1 MEFSEIVQKFRDTFG
16 SHPRLYRAPG
26 RINLIGEHTDYNEGF
41 VLPAAIDKEVI
52 FAVAKNESDQYR
64 FYANDLD
71 QPFESNKHSLNYTQI
86 NWPNYLMGVIDQLSK
101 RGHEIAGFDCI
112 FGSDIPIGA
121 GLSSSAAIESGLA
134 FALNDLF
141 DLNISRLDLV
151 KLSQKAENE
160 FVGVNCGIMDQFASI
175 FGKKDAVFRL
185 DCRSLDYAYY
195 PLELQGKIILL
206 IDTQVKHELGSS
218 EYNTRRKECE
228 TGVKEIA
235 KYYPEVKSLRD
246 LTSESLLEFEE
257 KLDPVVFKRC
267 NYVVGE
273 NERVLKA
280 CEDLQNLKIADF
292 GRKMY
297 ETHDGLRYQYEVSCP
312 ELDFLVDLAATRP
325 SVLGARM
332 MGGGFGGCT
341 INLVELN
348 ELEGLKQEFDKA
360 YFKKFQIHPLFYE
373 VSIREGATEIK

>member
-1 MEFSEIVQKFRDTFG
+1 MDFSEIAQKFNETFG
-16 SHPRLYRAPG
+16 RRARLYRAPG

-41 VLPAAIDKEVI
+41 VLPAAIDKDVI
-52 FAVAKNESDQYR
+52 FALERNGSDQYR

-71 QPFESNKHSLNYTQI
+71 QLFNVSMDSLHYTQV
-86 NWPNYLMGVIDQLSK
+86 NWPNYLMGVIDQLKK
-101 RGHEIAGFDCI
+101 RGHEIGGFDCV

-134 FALNDLF
+134 TALNDLF
-141 DLNISRLDLV
+141 DLKESRLDLV

-175 FGKKDAVFRL
+175 FGKKNYVFRL
-185 DCRSLDYAYY
+185 DCRSLEYNYY
-195 PLELQGKIILL
+195 PLDLQGKSILL
-206 IDTQVKHELGSS
+206 IDTQVKHELASS

-235 KYYPEVKSLRD
+235 QYHSDVKSLRD
-246 LTSESLLEFEE
+246 VTPTLLKEFKGKMEP
-257 KLDPVVFKRC
+257 LIYKRC
-267 NYVVGE
+267 NYVVTE

-280 CEDLQNLKIADF
+280 CEDLSNLKIDDF

-297 ETHDGLRYQYEVSCP
+297 ETHLGLRDEYEVSCP
-312 ELDFLVDLAATRP
+312 ELDFLVDQT
-325 SVLGARM
+325 VNHEGVYGARM

-341 INLVELN
+341 INIVESS
-348 ELEGLKQEFDKA
+348 ELLKLKHEITDA
-360 YFKKFQIHPLFYE
+360 YSNRFGIHPLYYE
-373 VSIREGATEIK
+373 VSIKDGVTEIR